1 MTDNTGNTG
10 LTTTPA
16 HTLIEKTFGLEY
28 FTTAPKI
35 IEQTIKQKVPKKKK
49 GKAAPDSPAQ
59 ATLEEKTSTEVALP
73 PAQTTKSE
81 STQVPVFGQN
91 NAKRLVIAVLREV
104 IAPFIDRS
112 EDPEETISI
121 RVNGREIIEVPAR
134 KMKSKEKLAGL
145 RLCRAYGVVDASYEY
160 NDVKTLA
167 EIANPNSVLF
177 GDSIVG
183 QSDVAMLPSRVKYS
197 SSYSLRERVKLTTK
211 LTHNALSEQGTMWN
225 REDKK
230 FRQSLFSTEYIL
242 PGTLFPSFIV
252 IDDPTPESLIH
263 ILMCLRETRY
273 GAQTSITGPNIKN
286 TIVAILGCQNEPPVT
301 SYTIT
306 KNHPELQESKDLRT
320 DVIKTIIQDLSG
332 TNGKLLSGKPLEDF
346 LVEANKLDGNSMK
359 AIYARLKLDAVSLC
373 KYAGFEK

>member
-1 MTDNTGNTG
+1 MTDNTENTG
-10 LTTTPA
+10 LATTPA
-16 HTLIEKTFGLEY
+16 HTLIEKTFGLDY

-35 IEQTIKQKVPKKKK
+35 IEQTVKPKISKKKK
-49 GKAAPDSPAQ
+49 GKVVPDSPAQ
-59 ATLEEKTSTEVALP
+59 VTLEEKTSTEVASP
-73 PAQTTKSE
+73 SAQKTKSE
-81 STQVPVFGQN
+81 SVPVFGQN

-160 NDVKTLA
+160 NAVKTQA

-177 GDSIVG
+177 GDSVVE
-183 QSDVAMLPSRVKYS
+183 QSETAMLPSRVKYS
-197 SSYSLRERVKLTTK
+197 SSYSIRERVKLTTK
-211 LTHNALSEQGTMWN
+211 LTHNALSEQGTMWDREKKKN
-225 REDKK
+225 RT
-230 FRQSLFSTEYIL
+230 SLFSTEYIL

-252 IDDPTPESLIH
+252 IDDPTPESLVH

-286 TIVAILGCQNEPPVT
+286 TIVGILGCQNEPPVT

-306 KNHPELQESKDLRT
+306 KNHPELQESKDLRA
-320 DVIKTIIQDLSG
+320 DVIKIMMQDLSG
-332 TNGKLLSGKPLEDF
+332 TNGKLLSSKPLDDF

-359 AIYARLKLDAVSLC
+359 AIYAKLKQDAVDLC

>member
-10 LTTTPA
+10 LATTPA
-16 HTLIEKTFGLEY
+16 HALIEKTFGLEY
-28 FTTAPKI
+28 FTTSPKI
-35 IEQTIKQKVPKKKK
+35 IEQTVKPKISKKKK

-59 ATLEEKTSTEVALP
+59 VTLEEKTSTEIASP
-73 PAQTTKSE
+73 AAQTIKSE
-81 STQVPVFGQN
+81 SVPVFGQN
-91 NAKRLVIAVLREV
+91 NAKRLVIAVLREA

-121 RVNGREIIEVPAR
+121 RVNGKEIIEVPAR

-252 IDDPTPESLIH
+252 IDDPTPESLVH

-306 KNHPELQESKDLRT
+306 KNHPELQESKDLRA

-346 LVEANKLDGNSMK
+346 LAEANKLDGNSMK
-359 AIYARLKLDAVSLC
+359 AIYAKLKQDAVDLC

>member
-10 LTTTPA
+10 LATTPA

-28 FTTAPKI
+28 FTTEPKI
-35 IEQTIKQKVPKKKK
+35 IEQTVKPKISKKKK
-49 GKAAPDSPAQ
+49 GKAAPDSQEQSA
-59 ATLEEKTSTEVALP
+59 LGEKAAAEVAS
-73 PAQTTKSE
+73 PAEKKTE
-81 STQVPVFGQN
+81 SKEVPVFGQN

-160 NDVKTLA
+160 NAVKTQA

-177 GDSIVG
+177 GDSVVE
-183 QSDVAMLPSRVKYS
+183 QSETAMLPSRVKYS

-225 REDKK
+225 REEKK
-230 FRQSLFSTEYIL
+230 FRQSLFSTEYVL

-252 IDDPTPESLIH
+252 IDDPTPESLVH

-306 KNHPELQESKDLRT
+306 KNHPELQESKDLRA

-359 AIYARLKLDAVSLC
+359 AIYAKLKQDAVDLC

>member
-10 LTTTPA
+10 LATTPA

-35 IEQTIKQKVPKKKK
+35 IEQTIKQKVSKKKK
-49 GKAAPDSPAQ
+49 GKTAPDSPTQ
-59 ATLEEKTSTEVALP
+59 VALDEK
-73 PAQTTKSE
+73 ATTDVTSAVEKKPE
-81 STQVPVFGQN
+81 SRVVPVFGQN
-91 NAKRLVIAVLREV
+91 NAKRLVIAILREV

-121 RVNGREIIEVPAR
+121 RVNEREIIEVPAR

-160 NDVKTLA
+160 NVVKTHA
-167 EIANPNSVLF
+167 EITNPNSVLF

-183 QSDVAMLPSRVKYS
+183 QSEDAMLPSRVKYS
-197 SSYSLRERVKLTTK
+197 SSYSIRERVKLTTK
-211 LTHNALSEQGTMWN
+211 LTHNALSEQGTMWD
-225 REDKK
+225 REKG
-230 FRQSLFSTEYIL
+230 FRTSLFSTEYIL

-252 IDDPTPESLIH
+252 IDDATPESLIH

-306 KNHPELQESKDLRT
+306 KNHPELQESKDLRA

-359 AIYARLKLDAVSLC
+359 AIYAKLKQDAVDLC
-373 KYAGFEK
+373 KYAGFGT

>member
-10 LTTTPA
+10 LATTPA

-28 FTTAPKI
+28 FTTQPKI
-35 IEQTIKQKVPKKKK
+35 IEQTVKPKISKKKK
-49 GKAAPDSPAQ
+49 GKVAPDSPAQ
-59 ATLEEKTSTEVALP
+59 VTLEEKTSTEVASP
-73 PAQTTKSE
+73 AAQTTKSQ
-81 STQVPVFGQN
+81 SVPVFGQN
-91 NAKRLVIAVLREV
+91 NAKRLVIAVLREA

-121 RVNGREIIEVPAR
+121 RVNGKEIIEVPAR

-145 RLCRAYGVVDASYEY
+145 RLCRAYGVIDASYEY
-160 NDVKTLA
+160 NAVKTQA

-177 GDSIVG
+177 GDSVVE
-183 QSDVAMLPSRVKYS
+183 QSETAMLPSRVKYS
-197 SSYSLRERVKLTTK
+197 SSYSIRERVKLTTK

-252 IDDPTPESLIH
+252 IDDPTPESLVH

-286 TIVAILGCQNEPPVT
+286 TIVAIFGCQNEPPVT

-306 KNHPELQESKDLRT
+306 KNHPELQESKDLRA
-320 DVIKTIIQDLSG
+320 DLIKTIIQDLSG

-346 LVEANKLDGNSMK
+346 IAEANKLDGNSMK
-359 AIYARLKLDAVSLC
+359 VIYAKLKQDAVDLC

>member
-10 LTTTPA
+10 LATTPA

-28 FTTAPKI
+28 FTTEPKI
-35 IEQTIKQKVPKKKK
+35 IEQTVKPKISKKKK
-49 GKAAPDSPAQ
+49 GKVAPDSPAQ
-59 ATLEEKTSTEVALP
+59 VTLEEKTSTEVASP
-73 PAQTTKSE
+73 AAQTTKSE
-81 STQVPVFGQN
+81 SIPIFGQN
-91 NAKRLVIAVLREV
+91 NAKRLVIAVLRET

-121 RVNGREIIEVPAR
+121 RVNEREIIEVPAR

-160 NDVKTLA
+160 NAVKTQA
-167 EIANPNSVLF
+167 EMANPNSVLF
-177 GDSIVG
+177 GDSVVE
-183 QSDVAMLPSRVKYS
+183 QSETAMLPSRVKYS
-197 SSYSLRERVKLTTK
+197 SSYSIRERVKLTTK

-225 REDKK
+225 RVDKK

-252 IDDPTPESLIH
+252 IDDPTPESLVH

-306 KNHPELQESKDLRT
+306 KNHPELQESKDLRA

-359 AIYARLKLDAVSLC
+359 AIYAKLKNDAVELC
-373 KYAGFEK
+373 KYAGLDK

>member
-1 MTDNTGNTG
+1 MTDNTG
-10 LTTTPA
+10 LATTPA

-28 FTTAPKI
+28 FTTEPKI
-35 IEQTIKQKVPKKKK
+35 IEQTVKPKVSKKKK
-49 GKAAPDSPAQ
+49 GKATPDSPAQ
-59 ATLEEKTSTEVALP
+59 VTLEEKTSTEVASP
-73 PAQTTKSE
+73 SAQTAKSQ
-81 STQVPVFGQN
+81 SVPVFGQN
-91 NAKRLVIAVLREV
+91 NAKTLVIAVLREV

-121 RVNGREIIEVPAR
+121 RVNGKEIIEVPAR

-160 NDVKTLA
+160 NAVKTQA

-177 GDSIVG
+177 GDSVVE
-183 QSDVAMLPSRVKYS
+183 QSETAMLPSRVKYS
-197 SSYSLRERVKLTTK
+197 SSYSIRERVKLTTK

-242 PGTLFPSFIV
+242 PGTLFPSIIV
-252 IDDPTPESLIH
+252 IDDPTPESLVH

-301 SYTIT
+301 SYTLT
-306 KNHPELQESKDLRT
+306 KNHPELQESKDLRA

-359 AIYARLKLDAVSLC
+359 AIYAKLKQDAVDLC

>member
-1 MTDNTGNTG
+1 MTDNTENTG
-10 LTTTPA
+10 LATTPA

-35 IEQTIKQKVPKKKK
+35 IEQTVKPKISKKKK
-49 GKAAPDSPAQ
+49 GKTAADSQAQ
-59 ATLEEKTSTEVALP
+59 VTLEEKTSTEVASP
-73 PAQTTKSE
+73 AAQTTKSE
-81 STQVPVFGQN
+81 SVPVFGQN
-91 NAKRLVIAVLREV
+91 NAKRLVLAILREV

-145 RLCRAYGVVDASYEY
+145 RLCRAYEVVDASYEY
-160 NDVKTLA
+160 NAVKTQA
-167 EIANPNSVLF
+167 ELANPNSVLF
-177 GDSIVG
+177 GDSVVE
-183 QSDVAMLPSRVKYS
+183 QSETAMLPSRVKYS
-197 SSYSLRERVKLTTK
+197 SSYSIRERVKLTTK

-263 ILMCLRETRY
+263 LLMCLRETRY

-306 KNHPELQESKDLRT
+306 KNHPELQESKDLRA

-346 LVEANKLDGNSMK
+346 LAEANKLDGNSMK
-359 AIYARLKLDAVSLC
+359 AIYAKLKNDAVALC
-373 KYAGFEK
+373 EYAGFGK

>member
-10 LTTTPA
+10 QIVTPA

-35 IEQTIKQKVPKKKK
+35 IEQIVKPKVSKKKK

-59 ATLEEKTSTEVALP
+59 ITLEEKTSTEVASP
-73 PAQTTKSE
+73 AAQTTKSE
-81 STQVPVFGQN
+81 SIPVPVFGQN

-121 RVNGREIIEVPAR
+121 RVNEREIIEVPAR

-145 RLCRAYGVVDASYEY
+145 RLCRAYGVIDASYEY
-160 NDVKTLA
+160 NAVKTKS

-177 GDSIVG
+177 GDSIVE
-183 QSDVAMLPSRVKYS
+183 QSEAAMLPSRVKYS

-211 LTHNALSEQGTMWN
+211 LTHNALSEQGTMWD
-225 REDKK
+225 REKGY
-230 FRQSLFSTEYIL
+230 RTSLFSTEYIL

-252 IDDPTPESLIH
+252 IDDPTPESLVH

-306 KNHPELQESKDLRT
+306 KNHPELQESKDLRA

-359 AIYARLKLDAVSLC
+359 AIYARLKQDAVDLC

>member
-10 LTTTPA
+10 MLVTPA

-35 IEQTIKQKVPKKKK
+35 IEQTVKPKVSKKKK
-49 GKAAPDSPAQ
+49 GKAATDSTAQ
-59 ATLEEKTSTEVALP
+59 VTLDEKATTEVTSALEKKP
-73 PAQTTKSE
+73 E
-81 STQVPVFGQN
+81 SRVVPVFGQN
-91 NAKRLVIAVLREV
+91 NAKRLVIAVLRET

-121 RVNGREIIEVPAR
+121 RVNEREIIEVPAR

-160 NDVKTLA
+160 NVVKTHA

-183 QSDVAMLPSRVKYS
+183 QSEDAMLPSRVKYS

-211 LTHNALSEQGTMWN
+211 LTHNALSEQGTMWD
-225 REDKK
+225 REKG
-230 FRQSLFSTEYIL
+230 FRTSLFSTEYIL

-252 IDDPTPESLIH
+252 IDDPTPESLVH

-306 KNHPELQESKDLRT
+306 KNHPELQESKDLRA

-359 AIYARLKLDAVSLC
+359 AIYTKLKQDAVDLC